1 MTIKTASE
9 INKFQEE
16 KEFRPGFQKVYE
28 VVCTMP
34 ICQREQSIEPYV
46 SKESMEEEPE
56 GKEESESENDGL
68 SISTPME
75 STLKGSEKKRK
86 IILCQKSKQKRN
98 KCLREYCIA
107 FLTTSGGIFK
117 REWQA
122 TERRHEM
129 SMAIMQRFIMGA
141 FSTNVGAAF

>member
-28 VVCTMP
+28 VVCTMA

-75 STLKGSEKKRK
+75 STSKESEKKRK
-86 IILCQKSKQKRN
+86 IILCQKPK
-98 KCLREYCIA
+98 
-107 FLTTSGGIFK
+107 
-117 REWQA
+117 
-122 TERRHEM
+122 
-129 SMAIMQRFIMGA
+129 
-141 FSTNVGAAF
+141 